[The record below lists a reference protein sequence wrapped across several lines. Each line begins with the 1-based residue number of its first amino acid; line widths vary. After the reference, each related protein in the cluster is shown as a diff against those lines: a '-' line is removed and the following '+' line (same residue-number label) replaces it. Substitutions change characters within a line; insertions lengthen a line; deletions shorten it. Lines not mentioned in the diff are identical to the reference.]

1 VDQAALSTCCS
12 KNFFNSVNPPLN
24 IWSVSDWYFS
34 GTGLPVPKWA
44 NDAGIIAWD
53 VNGIPYVR

>member
-1 VDQAALSTCCS
+1 MQILSGTS
-12 KNFFNSVNPPLN
+12 YFFDSLNAPLN
-24 IWSVSDWYFS
+24 VWSASNWYFS

-53 VNGIPYVR
+53 TNGIPYVN